1 MTKTESSKL
10 DFWSHLAAELEF
22 LQRSGL
28 ARHVAFSRHTAPTIV
43 ERLGKRLIDFGSND
57 YLSLSWHPEVVQ
69 SHSEAPPHGRV
80 GSGSSPVVAGA
91 DASYHDLVAALC
103 DWKQADGATVFS
115 SGYACNTGT
124 IRALVGREDIVFS
137 DALNHACLIDG
148 CQLARCRVI
157 VYPHCDMEAL
167 ERLVREHRSQ
177 HRHAF
182 VVTDTVFSMDGDLA
196 PVADIDAICK
206 RYDAMAIADEAHA
219 SGVLGPEGRGL
230 LHQYDLVSSGSTGV
244 DRWIATGT
252 LSKAVGCIGG
262 YVTGSK
268 TLNDWLTHHAR
279 SWIYSTALPSASLAA
294 AATAIKLLRS
304 MDTQR
309 NRLRE
314 LSLSVRQ
321 RLQQMGLSTRLDPTP
336 IIPIYVRDNARV
348 LSVSQQLLSRGL
360 YVPAIRYPT
369 VPRESAMLRI
379 SLNIAHTEDNIDLL
393 LESLRSTLVDSPN
406 D

>member
-10 DFWSHLAAELEF
+10 DFWSHLATELEF

-28 ARHVAFSRHTAPTIV
+28 ARHVALSRHTAPTIV
-43 ERLGKRLIDFGSND
+43 ERLGKSLIDFGSND

-69 SHSEAPPHGRV
+69 AYCGGLARGRV

-91 DASYHDLVAALC
+91 DASYHDLVTALC
-103 DWKQADGATVFS
+103 DWKQAEATTVFS

-167 ERLVREHRSQ
+167 EQLVRKHRSQ

-206 RYDAMAIADEAHA
+206 RYDAMSIADEAHA
-219 SGVLGPEGRGL
+219 GGVLGPEGRGL

-262 YVTGSK
+262 FVTGSK

-279 SWIYSTALPSASLAA
+279 SWIYSTALPSATLAA
-294 AATAIKLLRS
+294 AATAIQLLRS

-321 RLQQMGLSTRLDPTP
+321 RLQEMGLSTRLDPTP

-348 LSVSQQLLSRGL
+348 LSVSQHLLSRGL

-369 VPRESAMLRI
+369 VPRDSAMLRI
-379 SLNIAHTEDNIDLL
+379 SLNVAHTEENIDLL
-393 LESLRSTLVDSPN
+393 LESLRSTLVDSPIY
-406 D
+406 